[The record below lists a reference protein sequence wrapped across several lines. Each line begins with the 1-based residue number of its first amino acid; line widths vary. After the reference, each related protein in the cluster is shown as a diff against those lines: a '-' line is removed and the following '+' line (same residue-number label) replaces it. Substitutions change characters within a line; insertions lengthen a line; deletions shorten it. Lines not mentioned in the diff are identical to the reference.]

1 MYSVLNTL
9 LEYTYFYIS
18 KDITSYTFLRVYK
31 IVENLQHVLK
41 DKRTVIGR
49 SQFFF
54 KVSALKIFLKFTR
67 KHLRWSLYNII
78 RFLLNN
84 NFFKNALQRRFLW
97 NTSDL
102 CLCILLGLC

>member
-18 KDITSYTFLRVYK
+18 KNITSYTFLRVYK
-31 IVENLQHVLK
+31 FVENLQCVLK
-41 DKRTVIGR
+41 DKRAVLGR

-54 KVSALKIFLKFTR
+54 KVSVLKIFLKLTR
-67 KHLRWSLYNII
+67 KHLCWSLYNII

-84 NFFKNALQRRFLW
+84 YNFFKNGVQRSFLW
-97 NTSDL
+97 NTSGV
-102 CLCILLGLC
+102 CLCIL